1 MQMEGSKV
9 KPTKDG
15 RWIADPTSNMALVK
29 AFLVAG
35 INDRN
40 TIAAQTGL
48 TRKQVGYAV
57 RNLQGKGRMVAIQPS
72 GSAGKGKGRTPAV
85 YAPVGRKSQFAG
97 VSSIFNMGV

>member
-1 MQMEGSKV
+1 MIREN
-9 KPTKDG
+9 G
-15 RWIADPTSNMALVK
+15 RFASSPTSNMNLVK
-29 AFLVAG
+29 ALLIAG

-40 TIAAQTGL
+40 TISAQTGL

-57 RNLQGKGRMVAIQPS
+57 RNLQGKGKMVAIQPS

-97 VSSIFNMGV
+97 VSSIFNMG